1 MNRRQFSK
9 SALALAGGLSL
20 GAGKAFAQDAS
31 SAFSPASAKGARG
44 GPFQLNYAPSF
55 RHFKNLAG
63 KDPIEVI
70 RFMHDQGFRG
80 IEDNGMMNKPVDVQI
95 KIGKE
100 LERLGM
106 TMGVFVMGFGFN
118 APNFAGNRPDA
129 NKRKRDPQAVREMIK
144 KGAEE
149 AIECA
154 KRVNAKWTTVV
165 PGAEDPS
172 LEPEYQFQNVV
183 DNLKYASELL
193 EPAGLIMV
201 LEPLNH
207 MNHPGL
213 FLKRIPQAYAI
224 CKAVGSSSCKILNDL
239 YHQQISEGNLIPNID
254 RAWDEIAYFQVG
266 DNPGRKEPTTGEI
279 NYKNIFEHLHRKGY
293 KGIIGM
299 EHGMSQPGADG
310 ERRLIQA
317 YREVDSF

>member
-1 MNRRQFSK
+1 MNRRQFTK
-9 SALALAGGLSL
+9 SSLALAGALSA
-20 GAGKAFAQDAS
+20 GAAKAFAQDK
-31 SAFSPASAKGARG
+31 PQNGE
-44 GPFQLNYAPSF
+44 PFKLMYAPSF

-80 IEDNGMMNKPVDVQI
+80 IEDNGMMKKPVELQI

-106 TMGVFVMGFGFN
+106 TMGVFVMGFGFG
-118 APNFAGNRPDA
+118 APNLAGNRMDGK
-129 NKRKRDPQAVREMIK
+129 KRTRDPKAVREMIK

-154 KRVNAKWTTVV
+154 KRVNAKWATVV

-193 EPAGLIMV
+193 EPAGLTMV

-224 CKAVGSSSCKILNDL
+224 CKAVGSPSCKILNDL
-239 YHQQISEGNLIPNID
+239 YHQQITEGNLIPNID
-254 RAWDEIAYFQVG
+254 RAWDEIAYIQVG

-279 NYKNIFEHLHRKGY
+279 NYKNIFKHLHQKGY
-293 KGIIGM
+293 KGIVGM
-299 EHGMSQPGADG
+299 EHGISIPGAEG
-310 ERRLIQA
+310 ERRLIEA
-317 YREVDSF
+317 YREVDDF